1 MEQKDLIASI
11 QEIEDEASKIVA
23 EAEREAHGIRLAA
36 ERQVADLSESGSD
49 RLANQRRDAERLRRS
64 QHQQV
69 FKAARMQSAQEAEQ
83 IRNAA
88 RGQMQSAVDHLVERS
103 LDVDEH
109 R

>member
-36 ERQVADLSESGSD
+36 EQQVADLSETGSD
-49 RLANQRRDAERLRRS
+49 RLANQRRAAETLRRS

-69 FKAARMQSAQEAEQ
+69 FKAARLQSEDRCSQP
-83 IRNAA
+83 
-88 RGQMQSAVDHLVERS
+88 
-103 LDVDEH
+103 
-109 R
+109 